1 MEAHPGLLT
10 STSCLALCVEQRE
23 AEDVSLVGQEDYC
36 TAAPTSEGTP
46 LSPLHRP
53 SGDWGP
59 WGQEVLPPAE
69 PLAPHAPLGLPGGF
83 CPLLLALILLQ
94 MGSQPIHGPRPVCAC
109 MCVHSSPDSGSC
121 GDEPQFPS
129 WPSTAGRAVSKDS
142 VPAGVLPS
150 SWHKR
155 PLLPAGHRPF
165 TPPFHTRSWKHVVW
179 PLGR

>member
-1 MEAHPGLLT
+1 MEAQPGLFT

-53 SGDWGP
+53 SGDRGP

-69 PLAPHAPLGLPGGF
+69 PLVPHAPLGLPGGF

-129 WPSTAGRAVSKDS
+129 WSSTPGQAVGKAPSLLESFPLLGTNALYFPQATG
-142 VPAGVLPS
+142 PLHLPS
-150 SWHKR
+150 IRGPGNTWSG
-155 PLLPAGHRPF
+155 P
-165 TPPFHTRSWKHVVW
+165 
-179 PLGR
+179 